1 LTKIELATILIASN
15 MEHKSALLPET
26 IADESYNLALAI
38 FEKCNEEFLKTA
50 SAQNKSAF
58 L

>member
-1 LTKIELATILIASN
+1 MIASN

-26 IADESYNLALAI
+26 IAEESYNLALAI

-50 SAQNKSAF
+50 TQKSAF

>member
-1 LTKIELATILIASN
+1 
-15 MEHKSALLPET
+15 MEHKASLLPET
-26 IADESYNLALAI
+26 IAEESYNLALAI

-50 SAQNKSAF
+50 AAQNKSAF